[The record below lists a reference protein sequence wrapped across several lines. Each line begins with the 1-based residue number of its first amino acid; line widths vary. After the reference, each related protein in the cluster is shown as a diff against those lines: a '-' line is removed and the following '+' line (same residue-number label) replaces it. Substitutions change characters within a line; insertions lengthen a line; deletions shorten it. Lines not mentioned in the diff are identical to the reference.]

1 MKKIWIFGFLIT
13 SMSVLYADEKADLNS
28 IVNYINHY
36 NQNCSC
42 GFPIASSKDQ
52 HFFTVNYY
60 VIDGNFKSMLKSK
73 NRDEYIQK
81 FGNKRK
87 WLVSRNQGVG
97 ESLYLFHAIQE
108 VDSSA
113 KYSPKHKVMNMQDSH
128 NFAFKNY
135 CELDGKIQDEF
146 ARIKKMK
153 ITFFE
158 TQYYEINNGM
168 SYHVYDEFRKTKSFE
183 VSFANQAE
191 IVYPMPAYKP
201 VGSTENVPGTIIVLQ
216 LNVLEVYPGEEGKP
230 LCTEDFY
237 LGYKERGE
245 YTEVLKQIDKI

>member
-1 MKKIWIFGFLIT
+1 MKKIWILCFLIT

-28 IVNYINHY
+28 IVKYINDF
-36 NQNCSC
+36 NIECSC
-42 GFPIASSKDQ
+42 YSLRPTSKDQ
-52 HFFTVNYY
+52 LLFPVNYY
-60 VIDGNFKSMLKSK
+60 IIDGLFKKVLKGE

-87 WLVSRNQGVG
+87 WLVSKNQGVG
-97 ESLYLFHAIQE
+97 EFLYLFHAIQE
-108 VDSSA
+108 VDDSWQ
-113 KYSPKHKVMNMQDSH
+113 YSPKHKVQNMQDTH

-135 CELDGKIQDEF
+135 CEVEGKIQNEF
-146 ARIKKMK
+146 ARIKKLK

-158 TQYYEINNGM
+158 SQYQVINSGM
-168 SYHVYDEFRKTKSFE
+168 NYHVYDEFRKTKSFE
-183 VSFANQAE
+183 VSFPNQAE

-230 LCTEDFY
+230 LCAEDFY
-237 LGYKERGE
+237 LGYKARGE